1 MTALPQKIVLISGAT
16 LLLLSVVIAT
26 WFAQPAWLLA
36 PVGALAF
43 FLLVQHPV
51 VLFYFLLASIPWSVE
66 YNFPSGLGTDLPDEP
81 LMLLVSFSVM
91 VMLLLRR
98 RRLQAN
104 NHWLL
109 LLLAAQFLWLIVT
122 VALSTH
128 FVLSAKYLAAKSWY
142 LAAFLVAPLIFWRD
156 EKILKRSAAILF
168 CSMLL
173 VTIVSI
179 IRHAETSFSFATI
192 NDALAPFFRNHVN
205 YSALLVFMIPLQ
217 VLFFVQVKNKLWRQ
231 ALFLS
236 FFLTLPALYFSFARG
251 AWLALIVGIIAYWLL
266 QKKWLLRSFVMA
278 IVFVAAGLFWLR
290 HDNRY
295 VEFAH
300 DYQTTI
306 FHQNFQE
313 HLAATYQFRDVS
325 TAERFYRWIAGVR
338 MVEDSWPAGFGPT
351 TFYQHYKSYTVPA
364 FKTWVSRNEEQSTVH
379 NYYLLLLVEQGAV
392 GLILFLALL
401 ATAFWYAQKI
411 YHRTND
417 VFWKRTVA
425 VIAVILA
432 MQCTLN
438 FLSDLIET
446 DKVGSVFYMCLAALI
461 TADLKTKQQQNKE
474 LEENRIN

>member
-1 MTALPQKIVLISGAT
+1 MTVLPQKIVLISSAT
-16 LLLLSVVIAT
+16 LLLLSVMLAA
-26 WFAQPAWLLA
+26 WFVQPAWLFT

-43 FLLVQHPV
+43 FVLLQYPI

-91 VMLLLRR
+91 VMLLQQ
-98 RRLQAN
+98 RRLQGN
-104 NHWLL
+104 SHWLL
-109 LLLAAQFLWLIVT
+109 LLLAAQFLWLMIT
-122 VALSTH
+122 VALSTQ

-142 LAAFLVAPLIFWRD
+142 LAAFMVAPLMFWQDKR
-156 EKILKRSAAILF
+156 ILKRSAAILF

-173 VTIVSI
+173 VTTVGI

-217 VLFFVQVKNKLWRQ
+217 VLFFVQTKNKTWRL

-251 AWLALIVGIIAYWLL
+251 AWLALLVGIIAYWLL
-266 QKKWLLRSFVMA
+266 QKKWLLRSFAMA
-278 IVFVAAGLFWLR
+278 IVFVVAGLFWLR
-290 HDNRY
+290 HNNRY

-306 FHQNFQE
+306 FHQDFQE
-313 HLAATYQFRDVS
+313 HLAATYQFKDVS

-338 MVEDSWPAGFGPT
+338 MAEDSWPAGFGPT

-392 GLILFLALL
+392 GLILFLVLL
-401 ATAFWYAQKI
+401 ATALWYAQKI
-411 YHRTND
+411 YHRTKD
-417 VFWKRTVA
+417 VFWKQTVA
-425 VIAVILA
+425 VIAVILV

-461 TADLKTKQQQNKE
+461 IADLKTKQQRKVE
-474 LEENRIN
+474 